1 MRRGTAASGAAYVA
15 RFGPAMRVP
24 ARARGPCSAASAIVE
39 TGIGRAALARTLSR
53 RSSTMLTQKTRDI
66 VKATAPVL
74 AQHGYDIIT
83 CFYRKLFDAH
93 PELRNV
99 FNMAHQEQG
108 QQQQAL
114 ARAVYAYAENI
125 EDPGSLAAVLK
136 NIANKHASLGVRP
149 EHYPIV
155 GENLLA
161 AIKETL
167 GDAATDDIVSA
178 WAQAYG
184 NLADLLMGMES
195 TLYERSSERLG
206 GWTGWR
212 TFVVREKRP
221 ESSVITSFVLEP
233 ADGEPVANFEPGQYV
248 SVAMDVP
255 ELGLQQIRQYSLSD
269 MPNGRTYRISV
280 KRESGGDY
288 PPGYVSCL
296 LHDYVEVGQTLAL
309 AAPYGSFHIDVEAKT
324 PIVLISGGV
333 GLTPMISMLTR
344 AIQDPHRQVVFVH
357 GARNSGV
364 HAMRDRLRETA
375 STHANFK
382 LVVFYDDPLPQDVEG
397 VDYDLKGL
405 VDVNAIK
412 DALLLPDADY
422 YICGPVP
429 FMRLQHDALKRL
441 GVAETRIHYE
451 VFGPD
456 LFAE

>member
-1 MRRGTAASGAAYVA
+1 
-15 RFGPAMRVP
+15 
-24 ARARGPCSAASAIVE
+24 
-39 TGIGRAALARTLSR
+39 
-53 RSSTMLTQKTRDI
+53 MLTQKTKDI

-74 AQHGYDIIT
+74 AQHGYDIIK
-83 CFYRKLFDAH
+83 CFYTKLFDAH
-93 PELRNV
+93 PELKNV

-125 EDPGSLAAVLK
+125 EDPSSLAAVLK

-161 AIKETL
+161 AIKDTL
-167 GDAATDDIVSA
+167 GDAATDDIISA

-184 NLADLLMGMES
+184 NLADVLMGMES
-195 TLYERSSERLG
+195 SLYEQSSERLG

-221 ESSVITSFVLEP
+221 ESSVITSFILEP
-233 ADGEPVANFEPGQYV
+233 ADGKPVANFEPGQYI
-248 SVAMDVP
+248 SVAVDVP
-255 ELGLQQIRQYSLSD
+255 ELALQQIRQYSLSD

-280 KRESGGDY
+280 KRESGGNY

-296 LHDYVEVGQTLAL
+296 LHDHVNVGDEIKV
-309 AAPYGSFHIDVEAKT
+309 AAPYGNFHIDVHAKT

-333 GLTPMISMLTR
+333 GLTPMISMLKR
-344 AIQDPHRQVVFVH
+344 AIQDPQRQVVFVH

-375 STHANFK
+375 NTYANFN
-382 LVVFYDDPLPQDVEG
+382 LLVFYDDPLPQDVEG
-397 VDYDLKGL
+397 ADYDMKGL

-412 DALLLPDADY
+412 GAILLPDADY

-429 FMRLQHDALKRL
+429 FMRIQHDALKNL
-441 GVAETRIHYE
+441 GIHETRIHYE

>member
-1 MRRGTAASGAAYVA
+1 
-15 RFGPAMRVP
+15 
-24 ARARGPCSAASAIVE
+24 
-39 TGIGRAALARTLSR
+39 
-53 RSSTMLTQKTRDI
+53 MLTQQTKDI

-74 AQHGYDIIT
+74 AQHGYDIIQ
-83 CFYRKLFDAH
+83 CFYRRLFDAH
-93 PELRNV
+93 PELKNV
-99 FNMAHQEQG
+99 FNMTHQEQG

-155 GENLLA
+155 GEHLLG

-167 GDAATDDIVSA
+167 GDAATDEIVSA
-178 WAQAYG
+178 WALAYG
-184 NLADLLMGMES
+184 NLADLLAGMES
-195 TLYERSSERLG
+195 GLYEQAATRVG

-212 TFVVREKRP
+212 TFIVRDKRP

-233 ADGEPVANFEPGQYV
+233 ADGQPVANFEPGQYV
-248 SVAMDVP
+248 SVAVDVP
-255 ELGLQQIRQYSLSD
+255 TLGLQQIRQYSLSD

-280 KRESGGDY
+280 KREGGGPY

-296 LHDYVEVGQTLAL
+296 LHDHVNVGDEVRL
-309 AAPYGSFHIDVEAKT
+309 AAPYGCFHIDVDAST

-333 GLTPMISMLTR
+333 GLTPMISMLKR
-344 AIQDPHRQVVFVH
+344 AIQDPKRQVVFVH

-375 STHANFK
+375 RTHTNFS
-382 LVVFYDDPLPQDVEG
+382 LIVFYDDPLPQDLPG
-397 VDYDLKGL
+397 RDYDHAGL

-412 DALLLPDADY
+412 DAILLPDADY

-429 FMRLQHDALKRL
+429 FMRLQHDALKQL
-441 GVAETRIHYE
+441 GIPEARIHYE